1 MHGAAVN
8 LSAEGNETP
17 LRIRVSRPVG
27 IKVPDNT
34 PTPTTYEILGLRVA
48 TIRHIPAALQEHWSR
63 VQAAILDAFCTSPSE
78 LLLWG
83 LVAMPKLVLRITRT
97 RGKNAAN
104 HQQELIRSR
113 LHQFEQGE
121 WHTLWATLKAESAA
135 PEGPETRSAK
145 RARTEVHATNSA
157 AVRRAQQC
165 LAEGSPGKALQQL
178 TSPGLH
184 DPRDP
189 GVWEKLRQLHPPGA
203 PVTLD
208 ALPADITLDLGDQD
222 PQAFW
227 EPLVKDAISS
237 FPRSSAPGPSGLRTS
252 HLQDALRRPG
262 RGAPLISAI
271 ARFCHMWAHG
281 LIPEDMAPVL
291 CGANLTPL
299 RKKDGG
305 VRPIA
310 VGEVLRRLACKT
322 LLNTAV
328 AKEETSALAP
338 EQVGVGV
345 SRGAESVALGFDG
358 LLSCM
363 GPHTKSWAALQVD
376 VSAAFPTVSRQHALQ
391 ETSTDA
397 PSLYNAVKFCLS
409 RSSPIYCGG
418 KILYAETGVPQG
430 CPLSPVVFSLA
441 IQPIIR
447 TISRSMGLIWN
458 VWYLDDGLLVGDPQK
473 LGDALAYLEGE
484 LRKRGLS
491 LNRKKCVLWGPAA
504 ALVPHSEGIPS
515 VPWEPDSGITLL
527 GAPIP
532 FPGSTGHL
540 AKEWKA
546 RLDLLEETTAVV
558 TALADKQLAHH
569 LLRHCLDG
577 CKVTYLFR
585 VTDPYCVPEQTSRA
599 NDIVLSAFEDLVG
612 CALSQS
618 QRDQASLPLS
628 TGGCGLKSP
637 RLVQP
642 AARIAALL
650 AFLGGGCANV
660 DVPTY
665 ARTPSSTA
673 VAPVLDHLVE
683 LLGPQFES
691 IQQWQGR
698 HDLLAT
704 SDPSK
709 WHQKHWTDA
718 IGKATMMRL
727 LDSATPRDQAR
738 LLEQTS
744 GLGTAWMSVKPS
756 APLRTIISSE
766 DYTLALKWWLG
777 LPLFHGPEEERTCP
791 GCGRPCD
798 LFGDHLLCCARNNFS
813 RRHNAV
819 QEAIAN
825 LLQASGQGF
834 TTEAKIPDCP
844 DGELRPADILL
855 SSFQDGCPT
864 ALDLTVAHGW
874 QSSERFSVTRE
885 RWRTFL
891 KRKEALKHSK
901 YDAPCKAA
909 GWGFLAMSFGTWGGM
924 GPEGARVLHRLAKR
938 AASWQEGE
946 LRSLRQSELL
956 ENVGLALL
964 RQVWKLLANK
974 NHLFR

>member
-1 MHGAAVN
+1 
-8 LSAEGNETP
+8 
-17 LRIRVSRPVG
+17 
-27 IKVPDNT
+27 
-34 PTPTTYEILGLRVA
+34 
-48 TIRHIPAALQEHWSR
+48 
-63 VQAAILDAFCTSPSE
+63 
-78 LLLWG
+78 
-83 LVAMPKLVLRITRT
+83 
-97 RGKNAAN
+97 
-104 HQQELIRSR
+104 
-113 LHQFEQGE
+113 
-121 WHTLWATLKAESAA
+121 
-135 PEGPETRSAK
+135 
-145 RARTEVHATNSA
+145 
-157 AVRRAQQC
+157 
-165 LAEGSPGKALQQL
+165 
-178 TSPGLH
+178 
-184 DPRDP
+184 
-189 GVWEKLRQLHPPGA
+189 VWEKLKQLHPLP
-203 PVTLD
+203 D
-208 ALPADITLDLGDQD
+208 SLPADISLDLGDQD
-222 PQAFW
+222 IQSFW
-227 EPLVKDAISS
+227 EPLVKDAITS
-237 FPRSSAPGPSGLRTS
+237 FPRSSAPGPSGLRAS

-262 RGAPLISAI
+262 RGAPLVSAL

-281 LIPEDMAPVL
+281 LIPEEMAPVL

-328 AKEETSALAP
+328 AKEEASALAP

-345 SRGAESVALGFDG
+345 SRGAESVTLGFG
-358 LLSCM
+358 SLLSCM
-363 GPHTKSWAALQVD
+363 GPHAQSWAALQVD
-376 VSAAFPTVSRQHALQ
+376 VSAAFPTVSRQHVLQ
-391 ETSTDA
+391 ETATDA
-397 PSLYNAVKFCLS
+397 PSLYNAMKFCLS
-409 RSSPIYCGG
+409 KSSPIYCG
-418 KILYAETGVPQG
+418 KNILYAESGVPQG
-430 CPLSPVVFSLA
+430 CPLAPVAFSLA
-441 IQPIIR
+441 IQPIVR
-447 TISRSMGLIWN
+447 TISRTMGLIWN

-473 LGDALAYLEGE
+473 LGEALAYLERE
-484 LRKRGLS
+484 LRKRGLA
-491 LNRKKCVLWGPAA
+491 LNRKKCALWGPAA
-504 ALVPHSEGIPS
+504 SLVPHSADIPI

-540 AKEWKA
+540 AKEW
-546 RLDLLEETTAVV
+546 RSLLDTLEETTAIV
-558 TALADKQLAHH
+558 TPLADKQLAHH

-585 VTDPYCVPEQTSRA
+585 VTDPYCVPAETARA
-599 NDIVLSAFEDLVG
+599 NDIVLTAFEDLVG
-612 CALSQS
+612 CALTQQ
-618 QRDQASLPLS
+618 QRHQASLPLS

-637 RLVQP
+637 RLVKP

-650 AFLGGGCANV
+650 AFLGGGCDKVA
-660 DVPTY
+660 VPLY
-665 ARTPSSTA
+665 ARTPSSAAIT
-673 VAPVLDHLVE
+673 PVIEDLIC

-691 IQQWQGR
+691 LETWQGR

-704 SDPSK
+704 ADPSK

-718 IGKATMMRL
+718 LGKATMIRL
-727 LDSATPRDQAR
+727 LDESTARDQAR
-738 LLEQTS
+738 LLEQMS
-744 GLGTAWMSVKPS
+744 GLGTAWMSVTPS
-756 APLRTIISSE
+756 APLRTIINSE

-834 TTEAKIPDCP
+834 TAEVKIPECP
-844 DGELRPADILL
+844 DGELRPAYILL
-855 SSFQDGCPT
+855 SSYQDGCPT

-891 KRKEALKHSK
+891 KRKEVLKHSK

-938 AASWQEGE
+938 AASWQEGD

-956 ENVGLALL
+956 ENVGLALM